1 MAAKPFQCLL
11 CNKSYTNKA
20 SLVTHERKAH
30 NQNIIVP
37 HYHIL
42 FTPLYSSYCH
52 FRGLFIDAI
61 QSRLGSHRATEGKK
75 KVQVHCE
82 ENLFYFIFREQETF
96 TFQVS
101 SYKYSCIF
109 KVNYQ
114 QQDPITKKFID
125 KEIGFSWKRKLRK
138 IFQDGYEFIY
148 FYGVMT
154 CSFST
159 YCQTICI
166 EN

>member
-37 HYHIL
+37 HCHIL

-109 KVNYQ
+109 KGQVG
-114 QQDPITKKFID
+114 IKRIG
-125 KEIGFSWKRKLRK
+125 EIF
-138 IFQDGYEFIY
+138 
-148 FYGVMT
+148 
-154 CSFST
+154 
-159 YCQTICI
+159 
-166 EN
+166 